1 MTYIPVN
8 FREANTILFNL
19 LSSKST
25 YKVEFGKFGK
35 FPMDAPSI
43 VIFSKP
49 ASNEVEGKEINYL
62 LKYYD
67 IAKFTIFALDYVKE
81 DMVES
86 IANTID
92 MLENILDIITKNATF
107 QYIIPEGAIS
117 FDDAYDNNLVVSYFE
132 FYIPY
137 KRKYQV

>member
-8 FREANTILFNL
+8 FREANTILYNL
-19 LSSKST
+19 LATKSS
-25 YKVEFGKFGK
+25 YKVEFGKYGK

-49 ASNEVEGKEINYL
+49 ASSEIEGKDISYL

-67 IAKFTIFALDYVKE
+67 VAKFTIFALDYIKE

-92 MLENILDIITKNATF
+92 MLECLIDIITKHANF

-132 FYIPY
+132 FFIPY